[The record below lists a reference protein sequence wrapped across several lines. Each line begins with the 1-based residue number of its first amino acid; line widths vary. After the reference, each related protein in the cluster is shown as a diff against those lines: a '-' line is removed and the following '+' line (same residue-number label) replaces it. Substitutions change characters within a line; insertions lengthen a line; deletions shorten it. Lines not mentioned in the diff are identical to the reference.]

1 MITVIESTVIFNQKK
16 YEQIKRYYSDN
27 VNMLQP
33 ITRNELRNK
42 ILLMEK
48 CKEWLIW
55 KRGLQ
60 E

>member
-16 YEQIKRYYSDN
+16 LELLCEYYKN
-27 VNMLQP
+27 NFLNLQP

-42 ILLMEK
+42 IILMKK
-48 CKEWLIW
+48 CREWLIW